1 MPSKILSHPEVQ
13 ETVPKTAPEV
23 LSGLSVGSEDG
34 LRLEVTK
41 KICKDLEV
49 RCVD

>member
-1 MPSKILSHPEVQ
+1 MPSKILLYPEVQ
-13 ETVPKTAPEV
+13 ETMSKTALEV
-23 LSGLSVGSEDG
+23 FLGLSVGLEDG